1 MFIFYYLSFCV
12 LGDMGN
18 IRFPDMPLHVNIHIP
33 ISDMLTHRFSLVGF
47 YIAIE
52 SCWLFACVVL
62 TPPLWNRVLFENGN
76 YSVDFASMFDYA
88 SIKPGKSNCNWQIH
102 QVRILSTIKKRMG
115 FEREWNFESR
125 RMESRNY
132 SIRCQWFLNY
142 FGMTRAR
149 ILTDVIWEWMN
160 SQFCGFFH
168 INKCDSQLYFFFG
181 ISESASR
188 AFLILY

>member
-18 IRFPDMPLHVNIHIP
+18 IRFPDMPLHVNVQIP
-33 ISDMLTHRFSLVGF
+33 INDMLTHRFLLVGF

-102 QVRILSTIKKRMG
+102 QVWILSTIKKRMG
-115 FEREWNFESR
+115 FEENGILRVGGWNHE
-125 RMESRNY
+125 
-132 SIRCQWFLNY
+132 
-142 FGMTRAR
+142 T
-149 ILTDVIWEWMN
+149 ILLD
-160 SQFCGFFH
+160 
-168 INKCDSQLYFFFG
+168 
-181 ISESASR
+181 ASD
-188 AFLILY
+188 FWTILVWLEQEFSLM